1 MEIKLNEQV
10 KLTQAY
16 KSEYIRKANEI
27 SNKLKLLLG
36 YTVSFDDENIKLSDA
51 NNSKNFLIFQVR
63 SSSPQSA
70 GILFELKKNY
80 LFLFCLLKLTILYI
94 LKIDQEEW
102 QPESL

>member
-16 KSEYIRKANEI
+16 KSEYTRKANEI

-51 NNSKNFLIFQVR
+51 NNSKYFLIFQVR
-63 SSSPQSA
+63 RAPQS
-70 GILFELKKNY
+70 GDILFELKKLSNFVY
-80 LFLFCLLKLTILYI
+80 
-94 LKIDQEEW
+94 
-102 QPESL
+102 